1 MLPGAESYW
10 LVRFLFQRAL
20 AIIYLSAFL
29 VAWFQFRPLAG
40 EDGLLPIENY
50 VERASFKDRPSLFY
64 LYPSDRVIGLTAGA
78 GVVLSVAAL
87 LGLPYL
93 LPEPYPVV
101 ISILLWGL
109 LWALYLSFV
118 NAGQLFYGYGWESML
133 LETGFLAIFLGA
145 GDTGPPVLVIWLI
158 KWVLFRNMFG
168 AGLIKIRG
176 DDCWRELTCLDYHY
190 ETQPMPN
197 PLSWYAHHLPKP
209 FHRVEVLGNHV
220 VELAV
225 SFLYFAPQP
234 YAAVGGVL
242 TIGFQLWLM
251 LTGNFAFLNALT
263 IVQGIATFSDGVLT
277 AAIPIGAPEPAS
289 TPVALEIAAIAL
301 TLLVLGLSIRPV
313 FNMLSPSQ
321 VMNTAFDPLNL
332 VNTYGAFG
340 SITKRRYQLVIQ
352 GTRESNPAEDDWE
365 TYETKGQPVRTDER
379 PPQWARTTCGW
390 TGSCGSRRCVRGQV
404 PASAGCSPCSKPR
417 SKTTRRSSRYS
428 TRIRSP
434 TSRPSRSGCSGTAT
448 SSRHPGSA
456 PRLASGGLG
465 NASERTSSQ
474 SPALTSGDG
483 RCSAD
488 RNAGYS
494 GPSLERYCPQSARR
508 SATSRYVRSRRSAYV
523 SDSLNTSKM
532 GREGLPTSEIA
543 SASSIAAP
551 QEYTASSVTRCA
563 QSSYSSGSRSSN
575 SPPRSLNPTS
585 WRSACSAKNSAHQV
599 QNPQSSS

>member
-197 PLSWYAHHLPKP
+197 PLSWYAHPLPKP

-225 SFLYFAPQP
+225 PFLYFAPQP

-301 TLLVLGLSIRPV
+301 TLLVLALSIRPV

-379 PPQWARTTCGW
+379 PPQWAPYHLRLDWQLWFASMRPRPGPRQRWLFALLEAALENDEEKLSLLDTNPFPDEPPEQVRVLRYRYEFTSPGERAETGEWW
-390 TGSCGSRRCVRGQV
+390 TRERVGTYVQPVSGADLRRR
-404 PASAGCSPCSKPR
+404 A
-417 SKTTRRSSRYS
+417 
-428 TRIRSP
+428 
-434 TSRPSRSGCSGTAT
+434 
-448 SSRHPGSA
+448 
-456 PRLASGGLG
+456 LLG
-465 NASERTSSQ
+465 R
-474 SPALTSGDG
+474 
-483 RCSAD
+483 
-488 RNAGYS
+488 
-494 GPSLERYCPQSARR
+494 
-508 SATSRYVRSRRSAYV
+508 
-523 SDSLNTSKM
+523 
-532 GREGLPTSEIA
+532 
-543 SASSIAAP
+543 
-551 QEYTASSVTRCA
+551 
-563 QSSYSSGSRSSN
+563 
-575 SPPRSLNPTS
+575 
-585 WRSACSAKNSAHQV
+585 
-599 QNPQSSS
+599 